1 APQKIWHQ
9 AGLLQEGALC
19 GTLLA
24 TTAPRRVC
32 CAGQPA
38 RGSDRA
44 VQGKCTGCG
53 ASWWSSSGEIARVL
67 PGARTDGGE
76 TSMMRRQ
83 QSTRTV
89 GPFRKG
95 EEALVIFVYLRFQT
109 LFFVQCCAVANR
121 PSCWLTLALSTKSIV
136 RATIG

>member
-95 EEALVIFVYLRFQT
+95 LPA
-109 LFFVQCCAVANR
+109 
-121 PSCWLTLALSTKSIV
+121 
-136 RATIG
+136 G